1 MLRFD
6 DGTTA
11 NDPACGAYDAVIV
24 VLFDDTFVVIDD
36 VFVVMDCKTA
46 AELTAIEPPD
56 VTAELTKI
64 KLNIYYQNR
73 LIIFFP
79 LQLIS
84 QKRKKIIQFTSIV
97 VYTAHIDNVN
107 NCIKE

>member
-24 VLFDDTFVVIDD
+24 VLFDDAFVVIDD

-56 VTAELTKI
+56 VTAKLAKTKMKYLLLTSAH
-64 KLNIYYQNR
+64 NW
-73 LIIFFP
+73 FP
-79 LQLIS
+79 AQIS
-84 QKRKKIIQFTSIV
+84 
-97 VYTAHIDNVN
+97 
-107 NCIKE
+107 